1 MARREIILLP
11 AQKLY
16 SGARACQLHHAPLG
30 ARSIWWRPMK
40 RWRYRLLQEFY
51 STLDVEPR
59 RWLTLFAFAAFA
71 YLHYYYAGVLLT
83 IGRF

>member
-1 MARREIILLP
+1 
-11 AQKLY
+11 
-16 SGARACQLHHAPLG
+16 
-30 ARSIWWRPMK
+30 MK

-71 YLHYYYAGVLLT
+71 YLHYYYAGVVLT